1 MQFASSSLIRTPRRP
16 LFALALAAIFGGVV
30 ATGYA
35 MGQAET
41 LDTDGDGM
49 VSYTE
54 MLMAMPEMTEA
65 EFMALDANADGLLDV
80 DELAA
85 AEEAGLIT
93 IG

>member
-1 MQFASSSLIRTPRRP
+1 MTFLSNTRP
-16 LFALALAAIFGGVV
+16 APLMALAVLIAGVV
-30 ATGYA
+30 GAGHA

-54 MLMAMPEMTEA
+54 LLMAVPEMTEE
-65 EFMALDANADGLLDV
+65 EFQALDANADGMLDA
-80 DELAA
+80 DELTA

-93 IG
+93 TG